1 MSYYYASHTWRWG
14 GWKKPLWRRIRDF
27 FDDTEN
33 ITSQKQQFSQPL
45 LKDSRIS
52 IRDFKSENTT
62 DFPVIDISLPI
73 PQFKFHFTVK
83 NITIPIKTISLSF
96 SKKVRTVYIP
106 SIAID
111 IQSLKKTSIVFVFI
125 SVFLILICAT
135 FSVWR
140 IVSLTDGDY
149 LGKTYMYK
157 VNRFLEDRVIPLEA
171 STNILNER
179 VGNLEIKEEAR
190 SYKEQVNYKPVVKQ
204 YNIYNSNKNL
214 IKTKIV
220 E

>member
-1 MSYYYASHTWRWG
+1 MLHTPGDG

-45 LKDSRIS
+45 LKDSRIH
-52 IRDFKSENTT
+52 IQDFKSENTT

-111 IQSLKKTSIVFVFI
+111 IQSLK
-125 SVFLILICAT
+125 
-135 FSVWR
+135 
-140 IVSLTDGDY
+140 
-149 LGKTYMYK
+149 
-157 VNRFLEDRVIPLEA
+157 
-171 STNILNER
+171 
-179 VGNLEIKEEAR
+179 
-190 SYKEQVNYKPVVKQ
+190 
-204 YNIYNSNKNL
+204 NIYSLCFYFCISYFNMCNFLCVENSF
-214 IKTKIV
+214 TY
-220 E
+220 